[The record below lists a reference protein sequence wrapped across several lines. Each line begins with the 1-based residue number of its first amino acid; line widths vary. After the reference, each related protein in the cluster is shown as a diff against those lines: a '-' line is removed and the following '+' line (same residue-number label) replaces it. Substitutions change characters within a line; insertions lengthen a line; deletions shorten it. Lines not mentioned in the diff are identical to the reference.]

1 VLAFA
6 ELTETV
12 ELGGKSMVTPEVL
25 VFDLTGDGRI
35 GRVEIFIQT
44 PAGQQAA
51 RRYAQNMFAFLSGIP
66 GADEVRNLV
75 RRVDTARHHGVPG
88 GCVLE
93 LDLQAVPHEA
103 GGFDPLAMIASGGKP
118 LLLREAV
125 AAIHR
130 AAKDSRVA
138 GLIARVQLPAATAGP
153 VQELRDAISAFS
165 DVKPSLAWA
174 ETYPGTLSYYLASA
188 FREVWMQPSGTVG
201 LVGFATNAL
210 FLRDALD
217 KAGIEAQFIARGEYK
232 SAANL
237 FTQDRYTDAHREAD
251 SRLIESLHS
260 QVRQAVAESRHLA
273 PDEVDALA
281 DKAPLLREDA
291 ITGRLVDRIGFRD
304 EAYARI
310 GELIGAP
317 GISPETGDAD
327 SDDAPPRLYMSR
339 YARATALRPTP
350 PMPSIPGRKGKPTI
364 AVVTLH
370 GPIVSGR
377 GGPQLPLGNS
387 SAGADTIAAALRE
400 AASDDAVSAIV
411 LRVDSPGGSVPGSET
426 IWREVN
432 RVRDGGKPIVV
443 SMGAVA
449 ASGGYY
455 VSMCADAIVANAGT
469 ITGSIGVLTG
479 KLVARELKDRL
490 GVGSDSVRTNPNAD
504 AWSINQPFTDEQHA
518 HIEAGADLCY
528 TDFVERVAKGRK
540 MTVEAVDAIARGRV
554 WTGADALERGLV
566 DELGGLRTAIT
577 RAKALAGLEPDA
589 HVRVVGYPG
598 SSLMDLLR
606 PRASSQPAAASLPEA
621 VGALL
626 GSSVAGMLSQA
637 ERSLTGVSALLLGDY
652 RF

>member
-1 VLAFA
+1 
-6 ELTETV
+6 
-12 ELGGKSMVTPEVL
+12 
-25 VFDLTGDGRI
+25 
-35 GRVEIFIQT
+35 
-44 PAGQQAA
+44 
-51 RRYAQNMFAFLSGIP
+51 MFAFLPGIP
-66 GADEVRNLV
+66 GIPGVDELRTLV
-75 RRVDTARHHGVPG
+75 RRVDTARHHGVPN

-93 LDLQAVPHEA
+93 LDLPALPGET
-103 GGFDPLAMIASGGKP
+103 GGFDPFAMIASGGRP
-118 LLLREAV
+118 LVLREAV

-130 AAKDSRVA
+130 AAEDPRVA
-138 GLIARVQLPAATAGP
+138 GLIARVQIPAAAAGP
-153 VQELRDAISAFS
+153 VQELREAITAFS

-251 SRLIESLHS
+251 GRLIESLRT
-260 QVRQAVAESRHLA
+260 QVWKAVAASRHLEPA
-273 PDEVDALA
+273 EVDTLA
-281 DKAPLLREDA
+281 DKAPLLRDEA
-291 ITGRLVDRIGFRD
+291 VTGRLIDRIGFRD

-310 GELIGAP
+310 GELVGAP

-327 SDDAPPRLYMSR
+327 SDDAPPRLYLSR
-339 YARATALRPTP
+339 YARASASRPTP
-350 PMPSIPGRKGKPTI
+350 PIPGRKSKPTI

-377 GGPQLPLGNS
+377 GGPQLLPVGNS
-387 SAGADTIAAALRE
+387 SAGGDTIAAALRE
-400 AASDDAVSAIV
+400 AAADDSVSAVV
-411 LRVDSPGGSVPGSET
+411 LRVDSPGGSVTGSET

-432 RVRDGGKPIVV
+432 RVRDGGKPVV
-443 SMGAVA
+443 ASMGAVA

-455 VSMCADAIVANAGT
+455 VSMSADAIVANPGT
-469 ITGSIGVLTG
+469 ITGSIGVVTG

-518 HIEAGADLCY
+518 HVEAEADLFY
-528 TDFVERVAKGRK
+528 TDFVERVAQGRK

-554 WTGADALERGLV
+554 WTGADALEHGLV
-566 DELGGLRTAIT
+566 DELGGLRAAIT
-577 RAKALAGLEPDA
+577 RAKVLAGLEPDA
-589 HVRVVGYPG
+589 DVRLVGYPG

-606 PRASSQPAAASLPEA
+606 PKASSQPAAASVSDA
-621 VGALL
+621 VAVLL
-626 GSSVAGMLSQA
+626 GRSVAEVLNQA
-637 ERSLTGVSALLLGDY
+637 ERSLTGVSALWLGDY